1 MTIMEVNIDRPKPQ
15 KKASKKNKKS
25 WRKNTELDDVEEF
38 LDDQRLEERLGG
50 AFDKRSDSDIFVVD
64 TTKNEATEY
73 SESTAVNISKRE
85 ARKKKAR
92 EKSLKCFS
100 NLDVNSNSGVQDPKK
115 GRDSRKTPEERKN
128 PTIKKKRGSPSQSW

>member
-1 MTIMEVNIDRPKPQ
+1 MGTFQNKSYITMTIMDVSTNRPKPQ

-64 TTKNEATEY
+64 TTKNEATDIN
-73 SESTAVNISKRE
+73 ESTATHLSKRE
-85 ARKKKAR
+85 ARKKKAK

-100 NLDVNSNSGVQDPKK
+100 NLNIESNSGVQDPKK
-115 GRDSRKTPEERKN
+115 GRDSRK
-128 PTIKKKRGSPSQSW
+128 

>member
-1 MTIMEVNIDRPKPQ
+1 MGTFQNKSYITMTITDVSTNRPKPQ

-64 TTKNEATEY
+64 TSKDEAAEC
-73 SESTAVNISKRE
+73 SESTSTHLSKRE

-115 GRDSRKTPEERKN
+115 KVE
-128 PTIKKKRGSPSQSW
+128 I